1 MMNDNVNKQ
10 SISPAVIRRLPRYYR
25 YLCEL
30 IARGKTRISSSE
42 LANMMNVTASQIRQ
56 DLNCFGGFGQQGYGY
71 NIELLEQQIAEIL
84 GLTNRFGCIIIGAGN
99 LGRAIA
105 THMNFEDRGF
115 HLSAVFDKN
124 ESLAGR
130 LVAGMPIRHI
140 SGLDEFC
147 RSEKPKVAMLCVPQE
162 AAEALGNQLVR
173 LGIKGIWNFS
183 HYDFGEMDGVAVENV
198 HLGDSMMTLCY
209 RVSELQK

>member
-1 MMNDNVNKQ
+1 MRDN
-10 SISPAVIRRLPRYYR
+10 ISMSVIRRLPRYYR
-25 YLCEL
+25 FLGEL
-30 IARGKTRISSSE
+30 KRQGLTRISSKG
-42 LANMMNVTASQIRQ
+42 LAERMGLTASQIRQ

-209 RVSELQK
+209 RVSEFQK